1 MIRLAV
7 EILQPVQAA
16 KVLIASVDLEIG
28 FHEFRLK
35 SSSSP

>member
-1 MIRLAV
+1 MIRQAV

-16 KVLIASVDLEIG
+16 KLLIAAVDLEIG